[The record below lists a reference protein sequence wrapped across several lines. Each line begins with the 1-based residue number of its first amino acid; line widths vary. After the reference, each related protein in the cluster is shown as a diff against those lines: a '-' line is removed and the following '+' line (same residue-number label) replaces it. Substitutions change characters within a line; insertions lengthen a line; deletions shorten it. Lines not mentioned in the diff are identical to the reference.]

1 MLRFYFWHE
10 ESLVESKHM
19 LRFIANWSL
28 NSFNHEKKVLAVMV
42 NNSTYI
48 NKTKKVLAVMVNNST
63 FINKTI
69 NQFPL
74 QVIEQITNTTYHVEH
89 P

>member
-1 MLRFYFWHE
+1 
-10 ESLVESKHM
+10 
-19 LRFIANWSL
+19 
-28 NSFNHEKKVLAVMV
+28 MV

-89 P
+89 PWPGFGQTQKCDSIKPVIII